1 MATSLLHSISIFLDA
16 GMDDCIN
23 ELYDISTAGLDDE
36 MSVTKMEHPETESDS
51 DLNDTDTKLP
61 AKRNSR
67 CLEVRCVHVRKR
79 HARFVHCIQ
88 IGC

>member
-16 GMDDCIN
+16 GMDDCIH

-36 MSVTKMEHPETESDS
+36 MSDTKLENLESDS
-51 DLNDTDTKLP
+51 ESDLTDNDSKLS

-67 CLEVRCVHVRKR
+67 CLEVR
-79 HARFVHCIQ
+79 
-88 IGC
+88 